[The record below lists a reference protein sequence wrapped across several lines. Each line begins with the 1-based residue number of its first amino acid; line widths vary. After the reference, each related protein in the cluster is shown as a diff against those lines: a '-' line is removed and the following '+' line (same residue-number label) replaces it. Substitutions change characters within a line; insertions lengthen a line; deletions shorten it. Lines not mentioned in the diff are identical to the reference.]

1 MHHHTSHHDPH
12 QRSGPP
18 IGLNDQYE
26 LGYAGEAG
34 AIAWYEELGYQLLA
48 HRARVKAGEI
58 DAVLRAPDGTIV
70 FLEVKTRRGTAF
82 GAAES
87 VTPRKLATMRRCA
100 GQWLSQHH
108 LPEARW
114 ARFDVV
120 EAVFDGTQLHF
131 HCFEGVE
138 DGAC

>member
-58 DAVLRAPDGTIV
+58 DAVLRAQDGTSCS
-70 FLEVKTRRGTAF
+70 LRSKRAAAQRSARRSRSHPASSPRC
-82 GAAES
+82 GAAPGS
-87 VTPRKLATMRRCA
+87 
-100 GQWLSQHH
+100 G
-108 LPEARW
+108 
-114 ARFDVV
+114 
-120 EAVFDGTQLHF
+120 
-131 HCFEGVE
+131 
-138 DGAC
+138 